1 MSLLFRTD
9 RYAAIQNRIK
19 KFLNDQDSFLSGSTA
34 GSTRAVGDAI
44 QEILSSNF
52 PSIVGDDLCVN
63 YSEQF
68 ARKAMEDMAFEDA
81 DGCYYAVDVK
91 THRLGTNFNMPN
103 LISVK
108 RLAQFYENE
117 KNYFT
122 ILMVTYR
129 IHNLQAVVEHV
140 TFAPIEFIDWKCL
153 TIGALGWGQI
163 QIADSNRISI
173 SRHHSRKEWML
184 KLCDAMFEFYP
195 KEIKKIDRRME
206 LFRKIRDAWS
216 RRRD

>member
-1 MSLLFRTD
+1 
-9 RYAAIQNRIK
+9 
-19 KFLNDQDSFLSGSTA
+19 
-34 GSTRAVGDAI
+34 
-44 QEILSSNF
+44 
-52 PSIVGDDLCVN
+52 
-63 YSEQF
+63 
-68 ARKAMEDMAFEDA
+68 
-81 DGCYYAVDVK
+81 
-91 THRLGTNFNMPN
+91 
-103 LISVK
+103 
-108 RLAQFYENE
+108 
-117 KNYFT
+117 
-122 ILMVTYR
+122 MVTYR
-129 IHNLQAVVEHV
+129 IHNLRAVVEHV

-184 KLCDAMFEFYP
+184 TLCDAMFEFYP